1 MSFEPL
7 GQRVLVKRVEEE
19 TKTASGIIIPDNAK
33 EKPSNGKIIAVSSEV
48 AEDGLVKEGD
58 TVVFAKYSGT
68 EITLDG
74 SEHLV
79 MDVDDILGIL
89 K

>member
-19 TKTASGIIIPDNAK
+19 AKTASGIIIPDNAK
-33 EKPSNGKIIAVSSEV
+33 EKPSNGKVIAISSEV
-48 AEDGLVKEGD
+48 EEDGLINAGD
-58 TVVFAKYSGT
+58 TVVFGKYSGT
-68 EITLDG
+68 EITLEG